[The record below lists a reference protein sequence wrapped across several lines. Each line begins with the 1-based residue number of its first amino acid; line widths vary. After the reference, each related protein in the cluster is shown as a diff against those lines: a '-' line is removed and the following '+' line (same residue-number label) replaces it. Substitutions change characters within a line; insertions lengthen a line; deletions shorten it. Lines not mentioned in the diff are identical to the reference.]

1 MADFKEMDE
10 LKQIIKELGRAD
22 EIVRE
27 SSGKGTKDS
36 IEDFTFLDD
45 DLDDNFLDESSADAF
60 LNEVGESL
68 LARRSNKKSP
78 VRLMKKEENV
88 KSAQAVEKSE
98 EGKTGP
104 AVPTPEAEEYGAENP
119 VPEAEKTGPAMPAPE
134 AEEYR
139 ADKSAGKRKGDSLK
153 RRKTAAVI
161 AVAAALVF
169 LLGGGGY
176 LAMGQRYEKV
186 FFPNTQINGIDVSN
200 KTIEEV
206 KQIIA
211 SGIDGY
217 VLTIEER
224 DGKTE
229 EIKKE
234 DIMLH
239 SEFDGSLEE
248 LIEKQEPLLWLKH
261 MMNPSSYEI
270 TTMMAYDE
278 AAFLQ
283 KVNSLDCMNESL
295 MKIPENARLSEY
307 VSGRGYSI
315 VPEIAGSTIVPE
327 VVNREITDAIMNLK
341 ERISLEEAG
350 AYAAPEVTM
359 EDVSLVSLRDAMNQ
373 YVGVTITYK
382 FGDKTEVLSGERIH
396 EWLIQ
401 NEDHTISVDPAG
413 VAVYVEELAISYDTY
428 NKAKTIKTSYG
439 PTIKVTGG
447 TYGWK
452 INRSEETKA
461 LTDAILSGQS
471 SEREPV
477 YSQKAA
483 SRGPNDYG
491 NTYVEI
497 NLTAQHL
504 FFYKDGSLLVE
515 SDFVSG
521 NLSRGWGTPGGTYPL
536 SYKERNATLKG
547 ENYRTPVDY
556 WMPYNGGIGLH
567 DAKWRSSFGGTIYK
581 TGGSHGCVNLPH
593 SVAKKIFDNITS
605 GAPVIGYF
613 LPGTEAGG
621 SSTTK
626 PPETTA
632 APTEAPV
639 SPTQPVPPPTQP
651 APPPVQPVPPTEAP
665 AGPGG
670 NPQPTPPQIQPTP
683 PQVQPTQVPP
693 ETTAPA
699 GPGSDNGFGSGSG
712 PGSY

>member
-1 MADFKEMDE
+1 MADFKELDE

-36 IEDFTFLDD
+36 IEDFEFLDEDLDD
-45 DLDDNFLDESSADAF
+45 DFLDESRADEF

-68 LARRSNKKSP
+68 LARRDNKKSP
-78 VRLMKKEENV
+78 VHLIKKEEVV
-88 KSAQAVEKSE
+88 KSAPAVGKSE
-98 EGKTGP
+98 EGKSG
-104 AVPTPEAEEYGAENP
+104 AGMFVPEAEEYKSE
-119 VPEAEKTGPAMPAPE
+119 
-134 AEEYR
+134 
-139 ADKSAGKRKGDSLK
+139 KSAGVRKGNSLK
-153 RRKTAAVI
+153 RRKTAAIIV
-161 AVAAALVF
+161 VAAALVF
-169 LLGGGGY
+169 LGVGGGY
-176 LAMGQRYEKV
+176 LAIGQRYEKV

-211 SGIDGY
+211 SEIDGY

-229 EIKKE
+229 EIKKD
-234 DIMLH
+234 DIKLH

-248 LIEKQEPLLWLKH
+248 LIKKQEPILWLKH

-270 TTMMAYDE
+270 STMMAYDE
-278 AAFLQ
+278 EAFLQ

-295 MKIPENARLSEY
+295 MKMPENARLSEY

-315 VPEIAGSTIVPE
+315 VPEIAGSTIDPE

-341 ERISLEEAG
+341 ETISLEEAG

-359 EDVSLVSLRDAMNQ
+359 EDVSLVGLRDAMNQ
-373 YVGVTITYK
+373 NAGVTITYK
-382 FGDKTEVLSGERIH
+382 FGDKTEVLNGERIH
-396 EWLIQ
+396 EWLIL
-401 NEDHTISVDPAG
+401 NEDHTISVDQAG

-461 LTDAILSGQS
+461 LTEAILSGQS

-613 LPGTEAGG
+613 LPGTEAAG

-632 APTEAPV
+632 APV
-639 SPTQPVPPPTQP
+639 QPTQPVPPVTQPTQP
-651 APPPVQPVPPTEAP
+651 VPPSVQPTLPTEAP

-670 NPQPTPPQIQPTP
+670 NPPPTPPQIQPTP
-683 PQVQPTQVPP
+683 PQVQPTQAPS

-699 GPGSDNGFGSGSG
+699 GPGSDNGFGSG